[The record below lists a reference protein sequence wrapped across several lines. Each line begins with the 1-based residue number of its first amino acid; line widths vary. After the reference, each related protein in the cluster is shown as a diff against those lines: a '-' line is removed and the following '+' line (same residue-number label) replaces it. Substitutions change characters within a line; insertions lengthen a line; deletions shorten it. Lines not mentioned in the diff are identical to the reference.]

1 MNEMSE
7 TRTSNEALRGA
18 NEIDAKAAEWVAR
31 LDRHELDA
39 RDRSVL
45 ESWLAQDSRN
55 RGAFL
60 RAQAAWKNL
69 DRLGILRS
77 GMPRQRPPS
86 LIETLSRRTM
96 LRNVAAGSAGI
107 AIVAATTIG
116 FLRTGRNRILTP
128 VGEIRR
134 VPLLD
139 GSVVAVNTNSQLN
152 IDIKPGLREMTLAKG
167 EVWFDVAKDE
177 TRPFVVA
184 SGSIRVRAVGT
195 AFSVRR
201 RDDGADVLV
210 TEGIVETWTVGN
222 ESDVRQVVAGS
233 KVFVS
238 DIAGPS
244 RVVAAS
250 QQIDRALAWREGEIA
265 LDGETLAEAAAEF
278 NRYNER
284 KLTIDPG
291 LFDARLVGWFH
302 TNEPETFAAAA
313 ATVLKLKVT
322 ETADEIHLS
331 LDASPGE

>member
-7 TRTSNEALRGA
+7 AKASNVALRGA
-18 NEIDAKAAEWVAR
+18 NEIDAKAAEWVAK

-39 RDRSVL
+39 PDRAVL
-45 ESWLAQDSRN
+45 ESWLAEDPRN
-55 RGAFL
+55 KGAFL

-77 GMPRQRPPS
+77 GVARGPS
-86 LIETLSRRTM
+86 GLIERLSRRSV
-96 LRNVAAGSAGI
+96 LQGVAAGGAGI
-107 AIVAATTIG
+107 AVTAAATIRL
-116 FLRTGRNRILTP
+116 LRSGQNQIETP

-139 GSVVAVNTNSQLN
+139 GSVVAVNTDTQLD

-167 EVWFDVAKDE
+167 EVWFDVAKDKR
-177 TRPFVVA
+177 RPFVVA
-184 SGSIRVRAVGT
+184 SGGIRVRAIGT

-222 ESDVRQVVAGS
+222 EAEARQVVAGS
-233 KVFVS
+233 RVFVS

-284 KLTIDPG
+284 KLTIDPA

-302 TNEPETFAAAA
+302 TNEPENFAAAA

-322 ETADEIHLS
+322 QNADEIHLS
-331 LDASPGE
+331 PDPGPGE